1 MCKSLSALD
10 IMQLSKTPSAGKT
23 NSSDAANYATS
34 LNADLE
40 WQNYL
45 FFPQSKS

>member
-1 MCKSLSALD
+1 MCESLSALD

-23 NSSDAANYATS
+23 NSSDAAIYATS

-40 WQNYL
+40 W
-45 FFPQSKS
+45 